1 MPSLV
6 TSASILIREHGR
18 KVPTEGSRT
27 LERKERNRWV
37 ELIHGEESEK
47 ESGEEGRSRAPLK
60 LRGEKK
66 RETRRSRCE
75 KWERVARVPVPR
87 KTTKKQI

>member
-66 RETRRSRCE
+66 RETRSTCE

>member
-47 ESGEEGRSRAPLK
+47 ESGEGRSRAPLK

-66 RETRRSRCE
+66 RETRSTCE